1 MDIDENIIKT
11 LMDTYGDKIFRI
23 CFLYVKNYHMA
34 EDITQ
39 ETFIKVY
46 EKYHTF
52 KKDSNIKTWI
62 ISIAINQCKM
72 YLRKHRLNT
81 INLDD
86 ISITYTENFLQNE
99 QSRII
104 LKEIYKLPKK
114 YLDVIIL
121 YYYQDYKID
130 EISKIL
136 KITQS
141 TVKSRLK
148 RAKEKLKPSL
158 KEALCYE

>member
-1 MDIDENIIKT
+1 MDIDENTIKEF
-11 LMDTYGDKIFRI
+11 MDIYGNNILRM
-23 CFLYVKNYHMA
+23 CFLYVKDYHIA

-52 KKDSNIKTWI
+52 KKNSDINTWI
-62 ISIAINQCKM
+62 VSIAINQCKM
-72 YLRKHRLNT
+72 FLRKHKLDT

-86 ISITYTENFLQNE
+86 ISITYTESFLQNE

-104 LKEIYKLPKK
+104 LEEIYKLPKK
-114 YLDVIIL
+114 YLDVIVL
-121 YYYQDYKID
+121 YYYQDLKIE

-141 TVKSRLK
+141 AVKSRLK
-148 RAKEKLKPSL
+148 RAKEKLKPNL

>member
-1 MDIDENIIKT
+1 MDIDENTIKE
-11 LMDTYGDKIFRI
+11 LMDIYGDNILRM
-23 CFLYVKNYHMA
+23 CFLYVKDYHIA

-52 KKDSNIKTWI
+52 KKNSSINTWI
-62 ISIAINQCKM
+62 VSIAINQCKM
-72 YLRKHRLNT
+72 LLRKHKLDT

-86 ISITYTENFLQNE
+86 ISITYTESFLQNE

-114 YLDVIIL
+114 YLDVIML
-121 YYYQDYKID
+121 YYYQDLKIE

-141 TVKSRLK
+141 AVKSRLK
-148 RAKEKLKPSL
+148 RAKEKLKPNL

>member
-1 MDIDENIIKT
+1 MNIDENTIKE
-11 LMDTYGDKIFRI
+11 LMDTYGNNILRI
-23 CFLYVKNYHMA
+23 CFLYIKDYHIA

-52 KKDSNIKTWI
+52 KKNSDIKTWI

-72 YLRKHRLNT
+72 FLRKHKLDT
-81 INLDD
+81 IHLDD
-86 ISITYTENFLQNE
+86 ISIVYTESFLQNE
-99 QSRII
+99 QNRII
-104 LKEIYKLPKK
+104 LEEIYKLPKK
-114 YLDVIIL
+114 YLDVIVL
-121 YYYQDYKID
+121 YYYQDLKIE

-141 TVKSRLK
+141 AVKSRLK
-148 RAKEKLKPSL
+148 RAKEKLKPNL